1 MTNYREILR
10 LKSLGFSDRN
20 IARSCSVSRN
30 TVKRVIDRADELSI
44 SWPLDF
50 GMTDGALKELLF
62 PSDKSATD
70 SRLPDYKAVE
80 LGFADD
86 VLQRADA
93 SEGEDL
99 EAPEVSMLYSRA
111 AVTNS
116 LMDKIAAKCHIKA
129 PDNGAATEQTR
140 DIERDLQKG
149 G

>member
-1 MTNYREILR
+1 MATRFR
-10 LKSLGFSDRN
+10 HDRRCAQGTPVPERQ
-20 IARSCSVSRN
+20 IG
-30 TVKRVIDRADELSI
+30 DRQS
-44 SWPLDF
+44 
-50 GMTDGALKELLF
+50 
-62 PSDKSATD
+62 SA
-70 SRLPDYKAVE
+70 DYKAVE

-86 VLQRADA
+86 VLQRSYA

-99 EAPEVSMLYSRA
+99 EVSMLYSRA

>member
-1 MTNYREILR
+1 MTKYREILR
-10 LKSLGFSDRN
+10 LKNLGFSDRN

-80 LGFADD
+80 PGFADD
-86 VLQRADA
+86 VLQRSDA

-99 EAPEVSMLYSRA
+99 EVSMLYSRA

-140 DIERDLQKG
+140 DIERDLQKAG
-149 G
+149 